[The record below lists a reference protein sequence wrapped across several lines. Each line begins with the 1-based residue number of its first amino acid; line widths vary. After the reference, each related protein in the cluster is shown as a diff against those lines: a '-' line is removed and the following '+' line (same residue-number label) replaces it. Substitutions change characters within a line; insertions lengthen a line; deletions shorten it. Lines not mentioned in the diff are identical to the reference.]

1 MDMYCYCCGNQP
13 CDDRASSSAPR
24 SFFWWKMEWG
34 KHTKPRFQKLGYIW
48 YMVVWTLTMIET
60 EFKKKED

>member
-1 MDMYCYCCGNQP
+1 MAMYCYCCGNQP
-13 CDDRASSSAPR
+13 CDQSSSASAPR
-24 SFFWWKMEWG
+24 TFWGWKMEWR
-34 KHTKPRFQKLGYIW
+34 KRTKSRFPKLGYIW